1 MFEGRV
7 EVWDRKGGLV
17 RRGRRRKLKRKR
29 DGNVRVKGTESL
41 SQNLF
46 LMIQAASFVSPF
58 FL

>member
-17 RRGRRRKLKRKR
+17 KRGRRRKLKR